1 MLPEYDC
8 PLKIIFPPLD
18 VMDTVLSNLNPSPY
32 HAVELYP
39 SAYPVP
45 VELPPAIVMFPPV
58 LVNVDPAVSV
68 IKPPPE
74 LSVFDETKI
83 FPLFVTNVTDGSV
96 TSAVLFDIF
105 RLANKFK

>member
-1 MLPEYDC
+1 
-8 PLKIIFPPLD
+8 
-18 VMDTVLSNLNPSPY
+18 MDTVPSNLNPSPY
-32 HAVELYP
+32 HDVELYP

-45 VELPPAIVMFPPV
+45 VKLPPAIVICPPV

-83 FPLFVTNVTDGSV
+83 FPFFVTPSLD
-96 TSAVLFDIF
+96 
-105 RLANKFK
+105 